1 MSQIAISD
9 IQGVR
14 LIQATHSSDLRG
26 QFIKYRPNDFL
37 KSESGSLAIST
48 NPKAGTIRGLHFQVE
63 PFAEEKIIT
72 CVQGSIFDVVIDIR
86 PKSKSFGKIATMTL
100 QHDDALHVYLPKGL
114 AHGFQTLEINTI
126 VHYFISAEYSPE
138 HAYAI
143 NPLGN
148 LGIVWPLKEFLV
160 SDRDSNGIS
169 LLEAQRRYSESIQI

>member
-1 MSQIAISD
+1 VSQIAIND

-14 LIQATHSSDLRG
+14 LIQATYSSDMRG
-26 QFIKYRPNDFL
+26 QFVKYRPDDVL
-37 KSESGSLAIST
+37 KSELGSVAIST

-86 PKSKSFGKIATMTL
+86 PNSKSFGKIATLKL
-100 QHDDALHVYLPKGL
+100 QQGDAIHVYLPKGL
-114 AHGFQTLEINTI
+114 AHGFQTLEVNTI
-126 VHYFISAEYSPE
+126 VQYFITSEYSPG
-138 HAYAI
+138 HSYAI
-143 NPLGN
+143 NPLGD

-169 LLEAQRRYSESIQI
+169 LAEAQLRYAESIQI